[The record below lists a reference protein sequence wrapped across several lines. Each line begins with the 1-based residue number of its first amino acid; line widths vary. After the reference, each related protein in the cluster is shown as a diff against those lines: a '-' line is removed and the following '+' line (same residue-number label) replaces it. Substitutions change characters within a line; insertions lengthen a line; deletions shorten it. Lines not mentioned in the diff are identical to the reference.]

1 MNWKQFL
8 SGGPEKVEAATAALR
23 KEMSD
28 CMACMGRWHEACMP
42 RADRLTLLVMSIEDD
57 MAPTRDWEPY
67 ATCASG
73 CFVHCSRAPLDS
85 TGEPAGLG

>member
-42 RADRLTLLVMSIEDD
+42 RADRLTLLVMSIEND

-67 ATCASG
+67 ATYKCQWLFRTLLPG
-73 CFVHCSRAPLDS
+73 PRA
-85 TGEPAGLG
+85 LGQHG